1 MVSLSLQKEPL
12 KGTIELA
19 DGLLFID
26 TLVALE
32 ALNEGFTGG
41 RDRLSECRFPAPRRP
56 FDDNRLLHPGGEIDD
71 LELTGSI
78 TYLAAFS
85 RAPNSSIDENTA
97 FLWVDSRSGN
107 CGVPFFPNRTAR
119 ARNRADPHLQ
129 GNRRA
134 QKISVKLFRTWCG

>member
-1 MVSLSLQKEPL
+1 MYKSDLRSGPWTKKSRVWSVNSVPVLLQMVSLSLQKEPL

-85 RAPNSSIDENTA
+85 RAPN
-97 FLWVDSRSGN
+97 
-107 CGVPFFPNRTAR
+107 
-119 ARNRADPHLQ
+119 
-129 GNRRA
+129 
-134 QKISVKLFRTWCG
+134 